1 VAETA
6 ADVAGAVFGPAE
18 AVADAVMYEGYL
30 LYPYRRSSA
39 KNQVRWQFGVL
50 TPRSWAEAR
59 GTPRDGVAGS
69 AESWWQQSEC
79 LIQAPGDA
87 RLAVRVRFL
96 QLQRRQVSERTPE
109 GAFRLVPDLRAGP
122 RRELTF
128 DEAVPRSFDL
138 NVNVGALLPG
148 GRDFPLAVPGSVACE
163 TVTDGQ
169 GDVVGQVTRSRRP
182 IAALV
187 QVSGVGL
194 PGTQDL
200 VRLRVRIA
208 NAVSS
213 TDPAVHRDG
222 VLAYSLISTH
232 SMLAVD
238 KGSLLSLL
246 EPPAWAEEAS
256 RACTNV
262 RTFPVLAG
270 ATTGTTGCGTL
281 MLSAPIIL
289 GDYPRIAPES
299 PGDLHDATEIDEIL
313 TLRALTLTDSEKSE
327 ARATDARA
335 AAILDRVET
344 MPPAVLGRLHGTI
357 RSGDQADGD
366 GHTPRAPAGTS
377 APPHEHDDAGT
388 PWWDP
393 GADTSV
399 SPATD
404 SVTIAGTRV
413 ARGSRVR
420 LWPRKHGTDPQDM
433 FLGGKVAAVEAV
445 LSDVDGSSHLAV
457 ILEDDPG
464 ADLHRWYGR
473 FRYFAPEEVEPLPD
487 TEMAPQPA
495 DGGRP

>member
-1 VAETA
+1 MAEPA
-6 ADVAGAVFGPAE
+6 ADSAGTVFGPAQ

-50 TPRSWAEAR
+50 TPRSWAEAQS
-59 GTPRDGVAGS
+59 TPRDGVAGS
-69 AESWWQQSEC
+69 AESWWQQTEC
-79 LIQAPGDA
+79 LLLAPRDA
-87 RLAVRVRFL
+87 TLAVRVRFL

-109 GAFRLVPDLRAGP
+109 GAFRPVPELHAGP
-122 RRELTF
+122 RQELTF
-128 DEAVPRSFDL
+128 DEAVPHSFDL
-138 NVNVGALLPG
+138 NVKVGALLSG
-148 GRDFPLAVPGSVACE
+148 GRDFPLAMPGSVTCE
-163 TVTDGQ
+163 TVTGPQ
-169 GDVVGQVTRSRRP
+169 VDVLGQVTRSRRP
-182 IAALV
+182 IAASV
-187 QVSGVGL
+187 QLSGIGVSGS
-194 PGTQDL
+194 QDL
-200 VRLRVRIA
+200 LRLRLRIA
-208 NAVSS
+208 NAVSA
-213 TDPAVHRDG
+213 TGPAVHRDD

-232 SMLAVD
+232 SMLALD
-238 KGSLLSLL
+238 KGSFLSLL
-246 EPPAWAEEAS
+246 EPPEWAEKTS

-270 ATTGTTGCGTL
+270 TTAGPTGSGTL

-289 GDYPRIAPES
+289 SDHPQIAPES

-313 TLRALTLTDSEKSE
+313 TLRALTLTDSEKRE

-357 RSGDQADGD
+357 RSGDQPDGD
-366 GHTPRAPAGTS
+366 ER
-377 APPHEHDDAGT
+377 T

-393 GADTSV
+393 GADASV

-404 SVTIAGTRV
+404 SVTIGGTRV
-413 ARGSRVR
+413 ARGSRVK
-420 LWPRKHGTDPQDM
+420 LWPRKRGTDPQDM
-433 FLGGKVAAVEAV
+433 FLDGKVAAVEAV

-457 ILEDDPG
+457 ILDDDPG

-487 TEMAPQPA
+487 TERAPQPA
-495 DGGRP
+495 DGSRP

>member
-1 VAETA
+1 
-6 ADVAGAVFGPAE
+6 
-18 AVADAVMYEGYL
+18 MYEGYL

-50 TPRSWAEAR
+50 TPRSWAEAQS
-59 GTPRDGVAGS
+59 TPRDGVAGS
-69 AESWWQQSEC
+69 AESWWQQTEC
-79 LIQAPGDA
+79 LLQVSGDA
-87 RLAVRVRFL
+87 AVAVRVRFL

-109 GAFRLVPDLRAGP
+109 GAFRPVAELHAGP

-128 DEAVPRSFDL
+128 DEAVPHAFDL
-138 NVNVGALLPG
+138 NVNVSALVPAG
-148 GRDFPLAVPGSVACE
+148 HDFPLAVPGGVASE
-163 TVTDGQ
+163 TVTDPR

-187 QVSGVGL
+187 QLSGIGVAGE
-194 PGTQDL
+194 QDL
-200 VRLRVRIA
+200 VRLRLRIA

-213 TDPAVHRDG
+213 TPPTLQRDE

-232 SMLAVD
+232 SMLALD
-238 KGSLLSLL
+238 EGCFLSLV
-246 EPPAWAEEAS
+246 EPPSWAEQATQ
-256 RACTNV
+256 ACANV

-270 ATTGTTGCGTL
+270 SAAGAAGCGRL
-281 MLSAPIIL
+281 LLSAPIIL
-289 GDYPRIAPES
+289 SDHPRIAPES

-313 TLRALTLTDSEKSE
+313 TLRALTLTDSEKRE

-357 RSGDQADGD
+357 RSGDQGD
-366 GHTPRAPAGTS
+366 GGRQTPRTAAVTT
-377 APPHEHDDAGT
+377 APPHEHDDAGR

-393 GADTSV
+393 GADASI

-413 ARGSRVR
+413 ARGSRVKV
-420 LWPRKHGTDPQDM
+420 WPRKRGTDPQDM
-433 FLGGKVAAVEAV
+433 FLDGKVAAVEAV

-457 ILEDDPG
+457 VLEDDPG

-473 FRYFAPEEVEPLPD
+473 FRYFAPEEIEPLPG
-487 TEMAPQPA
+487 TETAPQAA
-495 DGGRP
+495 DGGSP